1 MVRAAIV
8 ATLLCVSQAAGT
20 GQAPGVLQIRASLRD
35 AGGNLTPVPRHTL
48 LVSDNPSTALPR
60 VVVTSPDGTAQ
71 VRLPPGN
78 YTVESEEAIT
88 FRGQAYRWTEVVQI
102 AAGRDAV
109 LELTMENAEVEP
121 ASAASKT
128 TTAESASDPSFLLP
142 QWQNSVVE
150 VWTPTAHASGFVV
163 DASGL
168 IATSRRA
175 VGAATSVEVQL
186 TSELKVA
193 ARVLATDATRDVAV
207 LWIDPKVAASA
218 RPVPLNCAEK
228 VARQVEEGQEIFTIA
243 AAPLRQ
249 RAQQKEMTSGTV
261 LRVAS
266 DAIVSDLLVASGT
279 AGGPVFASDGT
290 AIGMTSLADDE
301 EGSRESYA
309 SVIPTAALCD
319 VVATAQANMQAAD
332 TPSGTPLPVEP
343 TRGFP
348 ANALS
353 DRAGAETA
361 PPGGY
366 SIASSDFHVTFITPA
381 MISRAQYQST
391 HRMPASEEE
400 FLRARAVTDFSNWSE
415 YVRDVPPVLFIRAT
429 PKLVEGFWT
438 KVGRGAARTQGIAIP
453 PIKRFKSGFSRMR
466 AFCGDAEVTPIHPF
480 KLELEVPKQ
489 ETIYEGLYVFDPGA
503 LGPHCGTVKLVL
515 YSDKQPET
523 GDTKVVEPGVIQ
535 QTWKD
540 LEPYRDLSSPR

>member
-121 ASAASKT
+121 ASAASTT

-266 DAIVSDLLVASGT
+266 DAIVSDLLVARGT
-279 AGGPVFASDGT
+279 AGSPVFASDGT
-290 AIGMTSLADDE
+290 VIGITSLAEDE
-301 EGSRESYA
+301 EGSRESYS
-309 SVIPTAALCD
+309 SVISTAAVCE
-319 VVATAQANMQAAD
+319 VVGTAQANMKDAGA
-332 TPSGTPLPVEP
+332 PSGAPLPVEP
-343 TRGFP
+343 TRVFP
-348 ANALS
+348 EDALG
-353 DRAGAETA
+353 DRAKAGAGA
-361 PPGGY
+361 PGGY
-366 SIASSDFHVTFITPA
+366 SIASADFHVTFITPVV
-381 MISRAQYQST
+381 IDRARHQST
-391 HRMPASEEE
+391 RRMPASEEE

-515 YSDKQPET
+515 YSDKRPDA
-523 GDTKVVEPGVIQ
+523 GDTKVVEPEVIQ

-540 LEPYRDLSSPR
+540 LEPYRDLPSPK